1 MHPTND
7 KDAQLNR
14 QFAFGTDLNK
24 ILPDLLKLRMEAEK
38 PDIKFSQHT
47 HGSLAVNYALDQYF
61 YEKVNEIEK
70 YQYSLKG

>member
-38 PDIKFSQHT
+38 PDIQFSQHT
-47 HGSLAVNYALDQYF
+47 QGSLAVNYALD
-61 YEKVNEIEK
+61 
-70 YQYSLKG
+70 